1 MIHSLRNESINNYTR
16 YLSAGLGIIN
26 ENRDKQMTSS
36 NRPAYRLNPMF
47 GYLLLLTIC
56 STAGLHVWRTL
67 FDNFAVNVV
76 NLDGSHIGFI
86 QSIRELPGFLSLLV
100 VYALLIIKEHRLSAL
115 SVLLLGIGVALTGL
129 LPSFYGLILT
139 TLIMSFGFH
148 YFETT
153 NQSLTL
159 QYFDK
164 QTAPEVFGRLRSYSA
179 ATNVVCGLTILIL
192 APRLEYHQLYIL
204 FGLIIIAA
212 AGWAFT
218 RNPTNTALPIQRKE
232 MVFRKRY
239 WLFYSLTFMSG
250 ARRQIFIAF
259 AVFLLV
265 KKFSFSVSDIAVLFL
280 LNNLVNYFINPFI
293 GKWIVRYGECRVL
306 SVEYIALIIIFIS
319 YGLVE
324 SRYVALFLYIADNVF
339 FNFAI
344 GIKTFFQKIGDPADI
359 APSMAVGFTINHIA
373 AVFLPALG
381 GMLWLVDYRLVFFTA
396 ALLSFFSLL
405 LVWLIPSQLRA
416 FNASQS

>member
-1 MIHSLRNESINNYTR
+1 MFFHNKRIETGH
-16 YLSAGLGIIN
+16 
-26 ENRDKQMTSS
+26 
-36 NRPAYRLNPMF
+36 RPAYLISPMF
-47 GYLLLLTIC
+47 FYLLLLTVC

-76 NLDGSHIGFI
+76 NLNGSHIGFI

-100 VYALLIIKEHRLSAL
+100 VYVLLVIKEHRLSAL
-115 SVLLLGIGVALTGL
+115 SVLLLGFGVALTGMM
-129 LPSFYGLILT
+129 PSFYGLILT

-164 QTAPEVFGRLRSYSA
+164 QTAPVVFGKLRSFAA
-179 ATNVVCGLTILIL
+179 ATNVFCGLIIIVL
-192 APRLEYHQLYIL
+192 APLLQYRQLYIL
-204 FGLIIIAA
+204 FGAIIVAC
-212 AGWAFT
+212 AGWALT
-218 RNPTNTALPIQRKE
+218 RNPADITLPPQRKE

-265 KKFSFSVSDIAVLFL
+265 KKFSFSVSDIAALFL
-280 LNNLVNYFINPFI
+280 LNNLVNFFISPYI
-293 GKWIVRYGECRVL
+293 GRWIVRYGECRVL
-306 SVEYIALIIIFIS
+306 SVEYMALILIFIS

-324 SRYVALFLYIADNVF
+324 SKYVALFLYVADNIF

-344 GIKTFFQKIGDPADI
+344 GIRTFFQKIGDPEDI
-359 APSMAVGFTINHIA
+359 APSMAVGFTINHVA
-373 AVFLPALG
+373 AVVLPALG
-381 GMLWLVDYRLVFFTA
+381 GMLWLIDYRYVFFSG

-405 LVWLIPSQLRA
+405 LVWLIPAQLRRQQ
-416 FNASQS
+416 QSENNGDET

>member
-1 MIHSLRNESINNYTR
+1 MNRSALEPYTR
-16 YLSAGLGIIN
+16 
-26 ENRDKQMTSS
+26 
-36 NRPAYRLNPMF
+36 NPMY

-67 FDNFAVNVV
+67 FDNYAVNVV

-86 QSIRELPGFLSLLV
+86 QSVRELPGFLSLLV
-100 VYALLIIKEHRLSAL
+100 VYVLLIIKEHRLSAL
-115 SVLLLGIGVALTGL
+115 AVLILGIGVALTGL
-129 LPSFYGLILT
+129 MPSFYGLIFT

-164 QTAPEVFGRLRSYSA
+164 QTSPVVFGRLRSFAA
-179 ATNVVCGLTILIL
+179 ATNVICGLVIIVL
-192 APRLEYHQLYIL
+192 APHLEYRQLYLL
-204 FGLIIIAA
+204 FGVVLVAA
-212 AGWAFT
+212 SGWALS
-218 RNPTNTALPIQRKE
+218 RNPDDPKLPRQRKE
-232 MVFRKRY
+232 MVFRRRY

-265 KKFSFSVSDIAVLFL
+265 KKFNYSVSEIAVLFL
-280 LNNLVNYFINPFI
+280 LNNLVTFFASPYI
-293 GKWIVRYGECRVL
+293 GKWIVRFGECRVL
-306 SVEYIALIIIFIS
+306 SVEYLFLIVIFVC

-324 SRYVALFLYIADNVF
+324 SKYVALFLYVADNFF

-344 GIKTFFQKIGDPADI
+344 GIRTFFQKIADPQDI
-359 APSMAVGFTINHIA
+359 APSMAVGFTINHVA

-381 GMLWLVDYRLVFFTA
+381 GMLWLVDYRYVFFTG

-405 LVWLIPSQLRA
+405 LVWLIPSQLKAER
-416 FNASQS
+416 QEVCGR

>member
-1 MIHSLRNESINNYTR
+1 MY
-16 YLSAGLGIIN
+16 G
-26 ENRDKQMTSS
+26 
-36 NRPAYRLNPMF
+36 F
-47 GYLLLLTIC
+47 LLLLTIC

-76 NLDGSHIGFI
+76 NLEGHHIGFI
-86 QSIRELPGFLSLLV
+86 QSVRELPGFLSLLV
-100 VYALLIIKEHRLSAL
+100 VYVLLIVKEHRLSAL
-115 SVLLLGIGVALTGL
+115 SVLILGIGVALTGL
-129 LPSFYGLILT
+129 MPSFYGLIFT

-164 QTAPEVFGRLRSYSA
+164 QTSPVVFGKLRSFAA
-179 ATNVVCGLTILIL
+179 ATNVICGLIVIVL
-192 APRLEYHQLYIL
+192 APHLEYRQFYL
-204 FGLIIIAA
+204 LIGITVAVA
-212 AGWAFT
+212 SVWALT
-218 RNPTNTALPIQRKE
+218 RNPSDPRLPPQRKE
-232 MVFRKRY
+232 MVFRRRY

-265 KKFSFSVSDIAVLFL
+265 KKFNFSVSEIAILFL
-280 LNNLVNYFINPFI
+280 LNNVVTFFVSPYI
-293 GKWIVRYGECRVL
+293 GRWIVRFGECRVL
-306 SVEYIALIIIFIS
+306 TLEYLSLIIIFIC

-324 SRYVALFLYIADNVF
+324 SRYIALCLYIADNLF

-344 GIKTFFQKIGDPADI
+344 GIRTFFQKIADPADI
-359 APSMAVGFTINHIA
+359 APSMAVGFTINHVA

-381 GMLWLVDYRLVFFTA
+381 GMLWLVDYRYVFFTG
-396 ALLSFFSLL
+396 ALLSFLSLL
-405 LVWLIPSQLRA
+405 LVWIIPSQLRLA
-416 FNASQS
+416 KQFDSRQ

>member
-1 MIHSLRNESINNYTR
+1 MLKKSVKTF
-16 YLSAGLGIIN
+16 
-26 ENRDKQMTSS
+26 TSS
-36 NRPAYRLNPMF
+36 PMY
-47 GYLLLLTIC
+47 GYLLLLTLC

-67 FDNFAVNVV
+67 FDNFAVNIV
-76 NLDGSHIGFI
+76 NLDGSHIGVI
-86 QSIRELPGFLSLLV
+86 QSVRELPGFLALLV
-100 VYALLIIKEHRLSAL
+100 VYVLLVVKEHRLSAL
-115 SVLLLGIGVALTGL
+115 SVLVLGMGVTLTGM

-159 QYFDK
+159 QYFNQK
-164 QTAPEVFGRLRSYSA
+164 TAPLVFGKLRSYSA
-179 ATNVVCGLTILIL
+179 ATNVIC
-192 APRLEYHQLYIL
+192 
-204 FGLIIIAA
+204 GLIIIILAPYLTYQQFYLLFGISIVAA
-212 AGWAFT
+212 SCWALT
-218 RNPTNTALPIQRKE
+218 RNPTDTNLVPQRKE

-239 WLFYSLTFMSG
+239 WLFYCLTFMSG
-250 ARRQIFIAF
+250 ARRQIFVAF

-265 KKFSFSVSDIAVLFL
+265 KKFSFSISEIAALFL
-280 LNNLVNYFINPFI
+280 LNNVVTFFVSPYI
-293 GKWIVRYGECRVL
+293 GRWIVRFGECSL
-306 SVEYIALIIIFIS
+306 LTVEYLSLIVIFIS

-324 SRYVALFLYIADNVF
+324 SRYIALFLYIADNLF

-344 GIKTFFQKIGDPADI
+344 GIRTFFQKIADPEDI

-381 GMLWLVDYRLVFFTA
+381 GMLWLIDYRLVFFTG

-405 LVWLIPSQLRA
+405 LVRIIPSQLKAHRSA
-416 FNASQS
+416 PKGAN